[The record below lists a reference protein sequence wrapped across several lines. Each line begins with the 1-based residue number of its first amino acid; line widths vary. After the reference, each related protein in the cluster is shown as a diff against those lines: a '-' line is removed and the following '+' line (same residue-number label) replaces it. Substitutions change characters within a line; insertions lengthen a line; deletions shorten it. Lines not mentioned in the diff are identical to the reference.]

1 MPLEHPE
8 EQPDGIIF
16 SGDFNIEYVPPDA
29 SLFFDDSYEN
39 IWDVQKHVNKDELK
53 LQSVFCPPGP
63 IAWHDAKGRIF
74 NSVADYRSLKSLDVT
89 FSHDFRRFIEKDK
102 LEVGNG
108 LTPGMIRQ
116 IIEYDQFSDR
126 IYFFDFDMV
135 LNQLSGL
142 DFSFLSIP
150 TDNDLLLKQY
160 AKYIFSDHIGP
171 ELPGGR
177 LTLLQTMFRT
187 IGPERIYVITS
198 NSFAN
203 QKNLKNGVM
212 IDNPY
217 LNHFIAILRILL
229 PTFNPNH
236 LVCTNSKNQPPL
248 YNKKSAA
255 IIDILNERETMR
267 KPQSEPRSVNPQS
280 EPRSVNPRSV
290 NPQSEPRSVN
300 PQSEPRSVNP
310 QSEPRSVKPQSVKPQ
325 SVIAKKSVKPK
336 SAIAK
341 VKPAIDLPPRVLRS
355 SVRKRKGGS
364 KRRMRVRCTRRKRRI
379 TG

>member
-16 SGDFNIEYVPPDA
+16 SVDFDIEYGKVPPDA
-29 SLFFDDSYEN
+29 SVFFDDYKEN
-39 IWDVQKHVNKDELK
+39 IGDVQEHVNENRLN
-53 LQSVFCPPGP
+53 LRSVYCPPGP
-63 IAWHDAKGRIF
+63 IAWYENGRPF
-74 NSVADYRSLKSLDVT
+74 NSVDDYRSLKSRDDVS
-89 FSHDFRRFIEKDK
+89 FSDDFRRFIEKDK

-116 IIEYDQFSDR
+116 IIDYENSPIGQDYNR
-126 IYFFDFDMV
+126 VYFFDFDMV

-142 DFSFLSIP
+142 DFSFLRIQ
-150 TDNDLLLKQY
+150 TDNEDSLLNQY

-171 ELPGGR
+171 EPEGGR

-198 NSFAN
+198 NGFAN
-203 QKNLKNGVM
+203 KEIIYKSGNMVH
-212 IDNPY
+212 NPY
-217 LNHFIAILRILL
+217 LNHFIAILQILL

-255 IIDILNERETMR
+255 IIDILNERAETIR
-267 KPQSEPRSVNPQS
+267 KPQF
-280 EPRSVNPRSV
+280 
-290 NPQSEPRSVN
+290 
-300 PQSEPRSVNP
+300 
-310 QSEPRSVKPQSVKPQ
+310 VKPQFVKPR
-325 SVIAKKSVKPK
+325 SAIAKKSVKPK
-336 SAIAK
+336 SAIAI
-341 VKPAIDLPPRVLRS
+341 VTQPRVLRS
-355 SVRKRKGGS
+355 SVRNRNRKGGS
-364 KRRMRVRCTRRKRRI
+364 KRRMRGRCTRRKRRI

>member
-16 SGDFNIEYVPPDA
+16 SVDFNIEYGKVPLDA
-29 SLFFDDSYEN
+29 SVFFDDYGVN
-39 IWDVQKHVNKDELK
+39 IQDVQEHVNEKRLN
-53 LQSVFCPPGP
+53 LRSVYCPPGP
-63 IAWHDAKGRIF
+63 IAWYDANGRPF
-74 NSVADYRSLKSLDVT
+74 NSVADYRSLKSRDVS
-89 FSHDFRRFIEKDK
+89 FSDDFRRFIEKDK

-108 LTPGMIRQ
+108 LTPDMIRQ
-116 IIEYDQFSDR
+116 IIEYDQSSDR

-142 DFSFLSIP
+142 DFSFLRIQ
-150 TDNDLLLKQY
+150 TDNEDSLLNQY

-171 ELPGGR
+171 EPEGGR

-203 QKNLKNGVM
+203 KEILYKSGNMVH
-212 IDNPY
+212 NPY
-217 LNHFIAILRILL
+217 LNHFIAILQILL

-255 IIDILNERETMR
+255 IIDILNERAETMR
-267 KPQSEPRSVNPQS
+267 KPQSVKPK
-280 EPRSVNPRSV
+280 
-290 NPQSEPRSVN
+290 
-300 PQSEPRSVNP
+300 
-310 QSEPRSVKPQSVKPQ
+310 SVKPL
-325 SVIAKKSVKPK
+325 SVIAKPKSVKPK
-336 SAIAK
+336 SAIDI
-341 VKPAIDLPPRVLRS
+341 VTQPRVIRS
-355 SVRKRKGGS
+355 SVRNRNRKGKGGS
-364 KRRMRVRCTRRKRRI
+364 KRRMRGRCTRRKRRI

>member
-16 SGDFNIEYVPPDA
+16 SVDFNIEYGKVPLDA
-29 SLFFDDSYEN
+29 SVFFDDSGEN
-39 IWDVQKHVNKDELK
+39 ISDVQKHVNENRL
-53 LQSVFCPPGP
+53 LNLRSVYCPPGP
-63 IAWHDAKGRIF
+63 IAWYANGRPF
-74 NSVADYRSLKSLDVT
+74 NSVADYRSLKSRDVS
-89 FSHDFRRFIEKDK
+89 FSDDFRRFIEKDK

-108 LTPGMIRQ
+108 LTPDMIRQ
-116 IIEYDQFSDR
+116 IIEYDQSSDR

-142 DFSFLSIP
+142 DFSFLRIQ
-150 TDNDLLLKQY
+150 TDNEDSLLNQY

-171 ELPGGR
+171 EPEGGR

-203 QKNLKNGVM
+203 KEILYKSGNMVH
-212 IDNPY
+212 NPY
-217 LNHFIAILRILL
+217 LNHFIAILQILL

-255 IIDILNERETMR
+255 IIDILNERAETMR
-267 KPQSEPRSVNPQS
+267 KPQSVKPK
-280 EPRSVNPRSV
+280 
-290 NPQSEPRSVN
+290 
-300 PQSEPRSVNP
+300 
-310 QSEPRSVKPQSVKPQ
+310 SVKPL
-325 SVIAKKSVKPK
+325 SVIAKPKSVKPK
-336 SAIAK
+336 SAIDI
-341 VKPAIDLPPRVLRS
+341 VTQPRVIRS
-355 SVRKRKGGS
+355 SVRNRNRKGKGGS
-364 KRRMRVRCTRRKRRI
+364 KRRMRGRCTRRKRRI